1 MVFGALFLVG
11 CALPAVDSE
20 RDVLEPLHSP
30 VTPDVL
36 TPQAAAPVVQPAEVT
51 ANTAR
56 WRVSNV
62 LDGRTLEIYQGLD
75 RATATLGGIAVP
87 VEDDCLA
94 GQATDSLAFIT
105 GGGRAFEVS
114 PPTPRNGRIDG
125 ATVTNDEGDDI
136 AGLMLSL
143 GLARVTDD
151 AAGRADVYDEIEAT
165 ARDAGLGIW
174 SDECDA

>member
-1 MVFGALFLVG
+1 MVFGALFLTG
-11 CALPAVDSE
+11 CALPEVGSG

-36 TPQAAAPVVQPAEVT
+36 TRQAAAPVAPPPET
-51 ANTAR
+51 ATNTAR

-75 RATATLGGIAVP
+75 RATATLGGIDVP
-87 VEDDCLA
+87 TDNECLA

-105 GGGRAFEVS
+105 GGGRAFDVS
-114 PPTPRNGRIDG
+114 PPTPRNDRIDG
-125 ATVTNDEGDDI
+125 ARVTNEDGEDL
-136 AGLMLSL
+136 AALMLSL

-151 AAGRADVYDEIEAT
+151 AAGRAEVYDDLESAAREA
-165 ARDAGLGIW
+165 ALGIW
-174 SDECDA
+174 SDECAD